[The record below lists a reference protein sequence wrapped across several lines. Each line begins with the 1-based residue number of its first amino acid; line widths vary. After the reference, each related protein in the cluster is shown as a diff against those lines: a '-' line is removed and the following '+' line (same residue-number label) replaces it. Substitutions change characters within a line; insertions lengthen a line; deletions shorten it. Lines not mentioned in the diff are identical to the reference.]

1 MMPPQ
6 APSGKF
12 YDASING
19 GFNCRDGVGGTDGGP
34 YGTVKVDTSTD
45 TAEIRVSRLS
55 PNTAYEVF
63 LNVTGPGGCSVHLL
77 LPPGQRRLLPKH
89 GQCARLR
96 NSVHNVLALPR
107 RICRGSGNRTT
118 AALDEKRRFAWN
130 AAPSGCGPY
139 VTCFRSHTAGAR
151 WAGRPG
157 ALCPSGRL
165 ASRPGRARCPGR
177 RRGTAACPDRRPG
190 DM

>member
-1 MMPPQ
+1 MPTQ

-63 LNVTGPGGCSVHLL
+63 LNVTGPGGCGEQHLTTRRRTGGEGLSFSVHLL
-77 LPPGQRRLLPKH
+77 LPPGQRRLLPQH
-89 GQCARLR
+89 RQCAGLR

-107 RICRGSGNRTT
+107 RICRGSGI
-118 AALDEKRRFAWN
+118 
-130 AAPSGCGPY
+130 
-139 VTCFRSHTAGAR
+139 
-151 WAGRPG
+151 
-157 ALCPSGRL
+157 GRL
-165 ASRPGRARCPGR
+165 LLWTRSGGSTMCQRHLIRAR
-177 RRGTAACPDRRPG
+177 PDARYSQSCLPH
-190 DM
+190 